1 VLAQEVQPFL
11 PDLVDTCNGEMFVNY
26 NAFIAILIKGFNEQ
40 QTTIERQQTAIERQ
54 QTTIEQQQ
62 SEIGTLQL
70 NIKNLQRIVVEQEME
85 LTDLRNLYLSIQE
98 MFIKCCDG
106 TKNLQAPP
114 PPKDS
119 EDTENPFQS
128 PQFIQPP
135 LSNQESVI
143 LYQNTPNP
151 FSSNTEITCHL
162 PETAQQAAIYIY
174 NLQGAELKAY
184 PLIQTGLNTITVY
197 GSELPAG
204 MYLYTL
210 VVNSEIMD
218 TKRMIL
224 TK

>member
-1 VLAQEVQPFL
+1 
-11 PDLVDTCNGEMFVNY
+11 M
-26 NAFIAILIKGFNEQ
+26 
-40 QTTIERQQTAIERQ
+40 
-54 QTTIEQQQ
+54 
-62 SEIGTLQL
+62 
-70 NIKNLQRIVVEQEME
+70 
-85 LTDLRNLYLSIQE
+85 
-98 MFIKCCDG
+98 
-106 TKNLQAPP
+106 QAPS
-114 PPKDS
+114 PPKDP
-119 EDTENPFQS
+119 EDTEDPFQS
-128 PQFIQPP
+128 PPLNQSPP
-135 LSNQESVI
+135 SNQEKAI

-184 PLIQTGLNTITVY
+184 PLTQTGLNTITVY